1 MDYEILHDRVFMRLE
16 RLVEERFG
24 VGSKPQ
30 IQDSLGVG
38 STFFSDL
45 RRHKARLP
53 MDKIAQL
60 LEMLGEHPAMFF
72 YEALRDGDLPPLP
85 GSNQKQRLVAPKIL
99 DAELEEEVAQLL
111 RTVEARMGEVGS
123 A

>member
-1 MDYEILHDRVFMRLE
+1 MHDRVIMRLE

-30 IQDSLGVG
+30 LQERLGVG

-45 RRHKARLP
+45 RRHRARLP

-60 LEMLGEHPAMFF
+60 LTLLGEHPAVFF

-85 GSNQKQRLVAPKIL
+85 GTDRKNGIRLPKIL
-99 DAELEEEVAQLL
+99 DAELEEQVAEIL
-111 RTVEARMGEVGS
+111 RTVEERMREVGD

>member
-1 MDYEILHDRVFMRLE
+1 MHDRVIMRLE

-30 IQDSLGVG
+30 LQERLGVG

-45 RRHKARLP
+45 RRHRARLP

-60 LEMLGEHPAMFF
+60 LTLLGEHPAVFF

-85 GSNQKQRLVAPKIL
+85 GIGRPKGGGAPKIL
-99 DAELEEEVAQLL
+99 DAELEEQVAEIL
-111 RTVEARMGEVGS
+111 RTVEERMREVDG